1 MRLQELVENTSG
13 AFAAVSAPIGSMQR
27 RVKKVKEDSDS
38 REAVSNAISRRIL
51 TRHPE
56 LLQKYGPVQVM
67 DAIDSVADF
76 VGDVDEIGTSD
87 VSGWVN
93 QVADMLEEHGDS
105 SRLGETNKYRLKPPP
120 GYGDY
125 SKGAHNPD
133 GTASKQ
139 REIDREFDKQEYE
152 YSRRREEEEER
163 KSRAHT
169 NMTESKVEIKL
180 DSSVKHVRELLYN
193 WDEEYD
199 VQKFLDWA
207 RDSGADTIKNAIR
220 LGTKMNWR
228 DPSVERQY
236 PGAEDGWE
244 RLSDIV
250 QYNPYADKDMGLE
263 EAAPFPVRMAA
274 GAGLGALSG
283 TGGVILGSMLG
294 GIFAPILGGYS
305 GYQGA
310 KLGMKAADDIWDW
323 ASRKLGG
330 KEEDA
335 AFAHIRAS
343 AAGKDTFEF
352 NGKEYEVTLP
362 KTDVNKAIQA
372 VKQVAESR
380 LA

>member
-87 VSGWVN
+87 VSGWVM

-125 SKGAHNPD
+125 SKGAHNSD

-163 KSRAHT
+163 KSRT
-169 NMTESKVEIKL
+169 VGESTEEDIINSGMPL
-180 DSSVKHVRELLYN
+180 KHIERELQHSGL
-193 WDEEYD
+193 EPD
-199 VQKFLDWA
+199 VQKFLRWA
-207 RDSGADTIKNAIR
+207 IDNGSSHIEDAIELANKAIAKYPQETKEIVYPLHR
-220 LGTKMNWR
+220 LKKLLNNGV
-228 DPSVERQY
+228 D
-236 PGAEDGWE
+236 
-244 RLSDIV
+244 
-250 QYNPYADKDMGLE
+250 
-263 EAAPFPVRMAA
+263 EAAPFPVKMAA
-274 GAGLGALSG
+274 GLGMGALSG
-283 TGGVILGSMLG
+283 TGGVIIGSMLG
-294 GIFAPILGGYS
+294 GIFAPIIGGYT

-335 AFAHIRAS
+335 AFAHIRAA

>member
-13 AFAAVSAPIGSMQR
+13 AFAAVSAPMGSMQR

-51 TRHPE
+51 IRHPE

-76 VGDVDEIGTSD
+76 VGDVDEIGSSD
-87 VSGWVN
+87 VSAWIKSV
-93 QVADMLEEHGDS
+93 ERE
-105 SRLGETNKYRLKPPP
+105 LG
-120 GYGDY
+120 
-125 SKGAHNPD
+125 
-133 GTASKQ
+133 
-139 REIDREFDKQEYE
+139 
-152 YSRRREEEEER
+152 
-163 KSRAHT
+163 HT

-263 EAAPFPVRMAA
+263 EAAPPLVKGAAGLAVGTLAA
-274 GAGLGALSG
+274 GATPAL
-283 TGGVILGSMLG
+283 M
-294 GIFAPILGGYS
+294 GIFGPILGMGIGAYS
-305 GYQGA
+305 AYNAA
-310 KLGMKAADDIWDW
+310 KLGMDGADAIWDW
-323 ASRKLGG
+323 AAEKLGG
-330 KEEDA
+330 GHNQQDFA
-335 AFAHIRAS
+335 MAHIKAA
-343 AAGKDTFEF
+343 AAGQDEFEYRH
-352 NGKEYEVTLP
+352 KTYPVTLKKNQVQP
-362 KTDVNKAIQA
+362 AIQA